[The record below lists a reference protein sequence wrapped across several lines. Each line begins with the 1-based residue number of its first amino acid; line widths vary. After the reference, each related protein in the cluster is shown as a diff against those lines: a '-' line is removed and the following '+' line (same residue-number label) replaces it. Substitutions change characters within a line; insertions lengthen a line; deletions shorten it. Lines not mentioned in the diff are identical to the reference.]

1 LKIPTNFLL
10 GLVSGGLAI
19 KIIDY
24 LMAWAKERREQKAA
38 KTAHEKD
45 RPRFRVDVT
54 KTETP
59 NPAVPAFIVEI
70 FSLGSLP
77 VTIDD
82 GEVFITS
89 DDQPE
94 RVQTEKLSGRVI
106 SPSAPIK
113 IKFPLAHR
121 YANPLSGGKPKIE
134 MVCQFSYGAD
144 EPYKKKWV
152 YNHRI
157 AQFEEVNH
165 GGSNSNLK

>member
-1 LKIPTNFLL
+1 LKLPINFLL
-10 GLVSGGLAI
+10 GLVSGGLGI

-24 LMAWAKERREQKAA
+24 LIAWKKERREQQAA
-38 KTAHEKD
+38 KTEHEKD

-54 KTETP
+54 KTETSHA
-59 NPAVPAFIVEI
+59 AVPAFIVEI
-70 FSLGSLP
+70 FSLGGLP
-77 VTIDD
+77 LTIDD
-82 GEVFITS
+82 GKVFITS

-94 RVQTEKLSGRVI
+94 RVQTEKLGGRVI

-113 IKFPLAHR
+113 LKFPLAHK
-121 YANPLSGGKPKIE
+121 YTNPLSGRKPAIE

-157 AQFEEVNH
+157 AQFDEVNH
-165 GGSNSNLK
+165 GEGNSNVK

>member
-1 LKIPTNFLL
+1 LKIPTNYLL
-10 GLVSGGLAI
+10 GFVSGGVGI

-24 LMAWAKERREQKAA
+24 LIAWAKERREQKAA
-38 KTAHEKD
+38 KITHEKD

-54 KTETP
+54 KTETSHA
-59 NPAVPAFIVEI
+59 AVPAFVVEI

-89 DDQPE
+89 DDHPE

-113 IKFPLAHR
+113 IKFPVPQK
-121 YANPLSGGKPKIE
+121 YTSPLSGRKPAME
-134 MVCQFSYGAD
+134 MVCKFSYGAD
-144 EPYKKKWV
+144 EPYKKKWI
-152 YNHRI
+152 YNHRA
-157 AQFEEVNH
+157 AQFDEVNH
-165 GGSNSNLK
+165 GDSNSNLK